1 MPENPPNPTGDST
14 MPPPGEGAA
23 ASAVSAP
30 ITSAPDGVALPR
42 VARYAIRNSIESLP
56 ERENPLHLPIFSHV
70 PSIVHAL
77 LHSHYFTPED
87 WERWFG
93 FYELSTRHGIPCDLF
108 RNLEYLYTEKELDV
122 RPGHRVLDI
131 GTGAS
136 VFPLYLSRRK
146 PGSIVILD
154 LDDYG
159 FADQRRYFAE
169 DGETTPPP
177 LLLRGDATRP
187 PLGDACFDRIAA
199 ISAIEHF
206 PGDGDMEFMRHA
218 WRMLRPGGRCIVTV
232 PYAETY
238 QENPNVH
245 HYHGGFE
252 RRYNRA
258 ALVERLWAGGKW
270 IVERELYMN
279 PGKTAFARKL
289 IARHGKLDTFFN
301 LYYETRANL
310 RHSHDSLWY
319 SLLLIDPA
327 DAPEPGCFGMC
338 FTVRRPEA

>member
-1 MPENPPNPTGDST
+1 MAENPCSPSGDSA
-14 MPPPGEGAA
+14 PPRSVEDAVPSAAPSPTATSPGDGAARRTAKYVVRNIYESGEGH
-23 ASAVSAP
+23 
-30 ITSAPDGVALPR
+30 
-42 VARYAIRNSIESLP
+42 
-56 ERENPLHLPIFSHV
+56 ENPLQLPIFSHV

-87 WERWFG
+87 WERWFR
-93 FYELSTRHGIPCDLF
+93 FYELSTRHKIPCDLF
-108 RNLEYLYTEKELDV
+108 RNVEYLYTEKELDLQ
-122 RPGHRVLDI
+122 PGLRVLDI

-136 VFPLYLSRRK
+136 VFPFYLSRHN
-146 PGSIVILD
+146 PGSMVILD

-159 FADQRRYFAE
+159 FADQRRYFATE
-169 DGETTPPP
+169 GETPLP

-218 WRMLRPGGRCIVTV
+218 WRMLKPGGRCIVTV
-232 PYAETY
+232 PYADTY

-252 RRYNRA
+252 RRYNRQA
-258 ALVERLWAGGKW
+258 AAERLWSGGNW

-279 PGKTAFARKL
+279 PGKSAFARKL

-301 LYYETRANL
+301 LYYETRSNL

-319 SLLLIDPA
+319 SLLLIDLA

-338 FTVRRPEA
+338 FTVRRPEQ